1 MEKEHTDCHQPPPSP
16 HTGTHIDTHKLTHT
30 HTQTKEVVYWAGI
43 ITTHCSM
50 IQITFTQLSAL
61 RDTKKCDTVTECI
74 PPWAQRVPTDAGR
87 HMTNTSPLTTTTETK
102 TKIIPPFEAFYSRVW
117 EMNQAGSDGKISARL
132 LREYQWLN
140 KSYFLKVYTRKLSFK
155 P

>member
-87 HMTNTSPLTTTTETK
+87 HMTNTSPLTTETK